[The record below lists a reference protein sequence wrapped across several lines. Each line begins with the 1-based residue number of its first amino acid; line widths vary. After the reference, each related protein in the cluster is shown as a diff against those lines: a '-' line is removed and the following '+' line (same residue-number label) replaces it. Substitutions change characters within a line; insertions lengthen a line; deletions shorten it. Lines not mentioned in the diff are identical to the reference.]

1 MTPNTKTI
9 PQRSRHSVLRCIG
22 CVWLGLLALA
32 LAASCTSEGY
42 PYDNTFHMQ
51 GKAPSHAPAESTYAY
66 RFPDAP
72 PVLDAAGL
80 QDFVSKFKQRVVL
93 IDFWASWSR
102 QNRDELGALARM
114 QEEMQSDGFQVIACN
129 LDSQDQWSTVTVP
142 MLHGAK
148 ANYPCV
154 VIPKEARAA
163 LRAWLSPD
171 WSYDLPARFVISRS
185 GQVTAQ
191 ALGGESL
198 GSVEQ
203 QVRRLV
209 MGRVPAAAPVQTAS
223 GHQAP

>member
-1 MTPNTKTI
+1 MIIKTTTNLLSA
-9 PQRSRHSVLRCIG
+9 RVLVIRCIG

-42 PYDNTFHMQ
+42 PYDNTFHVQ

-66 RFPDAP
+66 RYPDAP

-102 QNRDELGALARM
+102 ANRDELGALARM
-114 QEEMQSDGFQVIACN
+114 QEEMESEGFQVIACN

-142 MLHGAK
+142 MLHGAR

-171 WSYDLPARFVISRS
+171 WSYDLPARFVIGRS

-198 GSVEQ
+198 GSVER
-203 QVRRLV
+203 QVRRMV

-223 GHQAP
+223 GRPTP